1 MFILSLT
8 IATTTFNYAVHS
20 EPPQTTSQE
29 TQETQERLMHDT
41 LITSLSPYIDKAITQ
56 YYGYPKQSALFWTKI
71 LNIKREQQGGYSF
84 TVKLQ
89 VRTFEHAHS
98 SPFGNETMTMSVSP
112 FGVKV
117 ISYEHQGDEWE
128 MKIDK
133 FKQELLED
141 IFRTFNL
148 DLSSY
153 KKYEYRQL
161 QYLTEQ
167 RDDLKSLYSVNEEIN
182 NELNKDIK
190 PPYKNF
196 VAPFTFVKDEKA
208 YILFKK
214 TDGTNFVYS
223 LLKKNDNKWIVIKKE
238 SLQGKEMPKEL
249 LWYMFKRKIDE

>member
-1 MFILSLT
+1 
-8 IATTTFNYAVHS
+8 
-20 EPPQTTSQE
+20 
-29 TQETQERLMHDT
+29 MHDT
-41 LITSLSPYIDKAITQ
+41 LITSLSPYIDKAVTQ

-71 LNIKREQQGGYSF
+71 LNIKREQQSGYSF

-98 SPFGNETMTMSVSP
+98 SPIGIETLTMSVSP
-112 FGVKV
+112 LGVKL

-128 MKIDK
+128 TKIEK
-133 FKQELLED
+133 FKMELLED
-141 IFRTFNL
+141 IFKTSNL

-167 RDDLKSLYSVNEEIN
+167 LDGLKSLNSVTEEIN

-196 VAPFTFVKDEKA
+196 VAPFTFIKDDKA

-214 TDGTNFVYS
+214 ADGTNFVYS
-223 LLKKNDNKWIVIKKE
+223 LIKKDNNWVTIKKE
-238 SLQGKEMPKEL
+238 SKQGKVMPKEL
-249 LWYMFKRKIDE
+249 LWYMFKRSMMIESNPH